1 MLPSVAGATGV
12 TSPDIQEML
21 PGAGSAGAFEAFGPF
36 GGAGGASGGA
46 GLLDLA
52 SMLPAGGVDALDLSD
67 GFEGG
72 FIYQRAQFEVSFRVM
87 QATSGAQGTEFRGL
101 SFSMKAS
108 MEVLQVWEG
117 GTAEEAG
124 VSPLSSE
131 ALWEK
136 LMDFVSP
143 EKTAGRILDFALHFF
158 PRSEA
163 FAEGGDTAD
172 ARGRFA
178 DVIGPA
184 IQKGFDEA
192 LGTLG
197 TLPET
202 VQEDVDETHRIVFE
216 GLDNFVQNGLDRA
229 KTAGGG
235 LYERIAEWRLQAEA
249 RELLA
254 GWTPPAA
261 YGADGRAVSPGEAAP
276 AEDGAGTPL
285 SLTA

>member
-1 MLPSVAGATGV
+1 MLPSVAGTTGV
-12 TSPDIQEML
+12 TSPDIREML
-21 PGAGSAGAFEAFGPF
+21 PGVGSAGAFGPF
-36 GGAGGASGGA
+36 GGAGGAPGGA
-46 GLLDLA
+46 GLPGLASLLPEGGLDGLDLN
-52 SMLPAGGVDALDLSD
+52 SGL
-67 GFEGG
+67 EGG
-72 FIYQRAQFEVSFRVM
+72 YIYQRAQFEVSFRVM

-131 ALWEK
+131 ALWDK

-163 FAEGGDTAD
+163 FAEEGDTEG
-172 ARGRFA
+172 ARERFA

-192 LGTLG
+192 LGILG
-197 TLPET
+197 QLPEA

-216 GLDNFVQNGLDRA
+216 GLDDFVKNGLDHA
-229 KTAGGG
+229 KAAEDG
-235 LYERIAEWRLQAEA
+235 LYQRIAEWRMQAEA
-249 RELLA
+249 RQLLV
-254 GWTPPAA
+254 GWTPPAG
-261 YGADGRAVSPGEAAP
+261 YDADGQALPP
-276 AEDGAGTPL
+276 TDGAASAQEAPGAL